1 MQHPLGVGG
10 TKSILHRCLTE
21 QNADPG
27 LHAPG
32 SVGSFLNP
40 KSSIRDLLLE
50 SSNSFVILLGVQQL
64 PTVQNFLFRKKLFE
78 FRLTYRVFH
87 GQIQSSTQ

>member
-40 KSSIRDLLLE
+40 KSSIRNLLLAIVK
-50 SSNSFVILLGVQQL
+50 FVHYPIGRSITPYSTKFPVQ
-64 PTVQNFLFRKKLFE
+64 KK
-78 FRLTYRVFH
+78 VV
-87 GQIQSSTQ
+87 